1 MKKVFTV
8 LLFATL
14 LAGFVSGCSLTRG
27 NIGHSITTNVQLSE
41 ANFKVLDSVT
51 GEASADYIL
60 GIGPSDQDLLSQAKR
75 DMLSKADLAGGSKA
89 IINVTTDIKHS
100 GFILLWRQ
108 KKAYVSAEVIE
119 FTK

>member
-14 LAGFVSGCSLTRG
+14 LAGFVSGCSMTRG
-27 NIGHSITTNVQLSE
+27 NIGHSIITDVQLSE
-41 ANFKVLDSVT
+41 ANFKVLGSVT
-51 GEASADYIL
+51 GEASANYIL

-75 DMLSKADLAGGSKA
+75 DMLSRADLVGGAKA
-89 IINVTTDIKHS
+89 IINVTTDIKFN
-100 GFILLWRQ
+100 GFILWRQ
-108 KKAYVSAEVIE
+108 RTAYVSAEVIE